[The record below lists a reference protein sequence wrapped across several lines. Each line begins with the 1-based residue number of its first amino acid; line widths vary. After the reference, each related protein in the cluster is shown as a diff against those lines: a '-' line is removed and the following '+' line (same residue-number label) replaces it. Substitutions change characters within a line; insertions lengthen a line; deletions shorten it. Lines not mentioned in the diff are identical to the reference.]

1 MDILIKI
8 AGQLPDWLNA
18 VTALVVGANSI
29 TVLTPTKSDDKVVD
43 TILGILNFLS
53 MNFGHNKNKDA

>member
-18 VTALVVGANSI
+18 ITALVVGANSI